1 MKRITFLLIIP
12 LLVFGCNKNNNPK
25 TSGEA
30 SLNSERILDDNT
42 QTYSISGFSF
52 EKGSVILYNPASSQG
67 ASIPDFIA
75 LPDVQN
81 NVYSAYF
88 DTQNTLPSFALVGEF
103 ASSGEAQTFFDNY
116 KEVDVNTYTGFA
128 KPVVENQVWVFKTR
142 NDKYAKLLIV
152 KVNAYLKDTEA
163 FAEVNFKWAYQ
174 PDGSKVLP

>member
-30 SLNSERILDDNT
+30 SLNSELILEGE
-42 QTYSISGFSF
+42 TYSVPGFSF
-52 EKGSVILYNPASSQG
+52 ESGSVVLYNPAGGQT
-67 ASIPDFIA
+67 IPDIFA

-81 NVYSAYF
+81 NVFSAYF

-103 ASSGEAQTFFDNY
+103 ASSGEAQNFFDNY

-128 KPVVENQVWVFKTR
+128 KPVVENQVWVFNTR

-174 PDGSKVLP
+174 P